1 VIFLDKALNYKTT
14 KEYFLTVRVEDNAPV
29 GERRS
34 VETPVNITVSFTQ
47 DNTSSDPEVLTEL
60 ELTFGDADYDAVVLG
75 NEANFIVEIKILLSQ
90 KYPNAIFLYITVRK
104 GSIIVNFEMITS
116 QSQQTAVL
124 NQISSDVSSPGGLQL
139 EVNGTTIT
147 SNDLKRDG
155 TTYTAPGNNDDDS
168 STVVSYS
175 GKFLQICKQGCCQAD
190 IRMCSHCLFPVV
202 VISLEQTDLLEV
214 VPRRLIQ
221 VARNKLLRD
230 CRHQHSTC

>member
-1 VIFLDKALNYKTT
+1 VIFLDETLNYKTT

-34 VETPVNITVSFTQ
+34 VETPVNITVSFTP

-60 ELTFGDADYDAVVLG
+60 ELTFADSDYDTVVLG
-75 NEANFIVEIKILLSQ
+75 NEANFIAEIKILLSQ

-124 NQISSDVSSPGGLQL
+124 NQISSDVNSPGGLQL

-168 STVVSYS
+168 STAVSCS
-175 GKFLQICKQGCCQAD
+175 GKFLQICKQVVNK
-190 IRMCSHCLFPVV
+190 VV
-202 VISLEQTDLLEV
+202 VKPISGCVRTACSQLL
-214 VPRRLIQ
+214 
-221 VARNKLLRD
+221 
-230 CRHQHSTC
+230 